1 MHKAI
6 IINNINGYI
15 LYKDA
20 CIPQTHIKKITKK
33 IHRRKGSKQYTT
45 KMQLNT
51 KKGNNEGTE
60 EQKA

>member
-33 IHRRKGSKQYTT
+33 IHRSKERDQNST
-45 KMQLNT
+45 Q
-51 KKGNNEGTE
+51 
-60 EQKA
+60 QKCN